1 MAIDVII
8 IIYNSNQVKED
19 IIMDGS
25 SFDFIQNPIIPG
37 QQRQNN
43 PVPQQPVM
51 QPPQPYVPVEQDVDV
66 VVDSH
71 LFDFAS
77 DKPNRN
83 NTMTVYPDMR
93 PEETGMVRRKPRKKK
108 EDGPHDAHTDIIR
121 ADGQIEDL
129 SSAYTYAETTN
140 MARRTIDQL
149 DLLASEIKDE
159 LESVRMA
166 RTMNRKYDHI
176 VGLSNSL
183 GQILS
188 TKITA
193 IREINNSISKAN
205 DLDYRREK
213 DRRSVEA
220 AQNDDKGIMDLYTSF
235 VANSGMQ
242 SNMNNI
248 APSILNSTVPS
259 NSIIRAM
266 PSSDGTLE
274 PIEDYGYLNYVSN
287 MTPEQRLMYM
297 EQDPNVKQVVVYDA
311 SNGNKFFQ
319 VMNMA
324 TGQAITGVPV
334 RDAMFLEDTTI
345 DLKHK
350 IAKNINLNEVYP
362 LVVINDQVTKEY

>member
-25 SFDFIQNPIIPG
+25 SFDFIQNPIMPG

-43 PVPQQPVM
+43 PVPQQSIM
-51 QPPQPYVPVEQDVDV
+51 QPPQPYVPAEQNVDV

-248 APSILNSTVPS
+248 APSILNSTVPGS
-259 NSIIRAM
+259 SIIRAM

-345 DLKHK
+345 DLKNK